1 VIATALARML
11 MKPLSAM
18 LIKLFSG
25 TATESLSGIVTEL
38 LSGSV
43 TELLPERHR
52 TPPGTVTES
61 LSATPSTNPLGR
73 RWQTQMVSG
82 RSDGRR

>member
-1 VIATALARML
+1 

-25 TATESLSGIVTEL
+25 T
-38 LSGSV
+38 V
-43 TELLPERHR
+43 TELLPGTVTELL
-52 TPPGTVTES
+52 PGTVTES

-73 RWQTQMVSG
+73 RWQTQVVSG
-82 RSDGRR
+82 RSDGRW

>member
-1 VIATALARML
+1 

-25 TATESLSGIVTEL
+25 PVTESLSGTVTEL
-38 LSGSV
+38 LSGTV
-43 TELLPERHR
+43 TELLP
-52 TPPGTVTES
+52 GAVTES

-73 RWQTQMVSG
+73 RRQTQMVSG
-82 RSDGRR
+82 RSDGRW

>member
-43 TELLPERHR
+43 TELLPGASPNSSRDRHR
-52 TPPGTVTES
+52 IPLRNPFNQPPWAPV
-61 LSATPSTNPLGR
+61 ADP
-73 RWQTQMVSG
+73 
-82 RSDGRR
+82 DGQWKK

>member
-1 VIATALARML
+1 

-25 TATESLSGIVTEL
+25 TITESLSGTVTES
-38 LSGSV
+38 LS
-43 TELLPERHR
+43 
-52 TPPGTVTES
+52 GTVTES

-82 RSDGRR
+82 RSDGRW

>member
-25 TATESLSGIVTEL
+25 TITESLS
-38 LSGSV
+38 
-43 TELLPERHR
+43 
-52 TPPGTVTES
+52 GTVTES

>member
-25 TATESLSGIVTEL
+25 PVTESLSGTVTEL
-38 LSGSV
+38 LSGD
-43 TELLPERHR
+43 RHR
-52 TPPGTVTES
+52 TPPQTVTES